1 MAEWL
6 CSLARTNVAVADLGG
21 VQSHPIENLCIGFI
35 PAHFNTKEQLY
46 YHQFICF

>member
-21 VQSHPIENLCIGFI
+21 VRSSPSSYNKVSE
-35 PAHFNTKEQLY
+35 KS
-46 YHQFICF
+46 